1 MRCAN
6 GVSLRM
12 KKAKIGIC
20 LFVFL
25 VKEFYLWPDLKR
37 QIETFNS
44 LVVLSTQ
51 VKQYAQTTLTRKE
64 KNNLR
69 QKVIRKFIYMKKTT
83 KYYLI
88 ILKNNTQKII

>member
-12 KKAKIGIC
+12 EKAKISIC

-64 KNNLR
+64 KK
-69 QKVIRKFIYMKKTT
+69 QFKTASYKKV
-83 KYYLI
+83 YLHE
-88 ILKNNTQKII
+88 KNN

>member
-12 KKAKIGIC
+12 KKAKISIC

-37 QIETFNS
+37 QIETFDS
-44 LVVLSTQ
+44 LVVLSAQ

-64 KNNLR
+64 KK
-69 QKVIRKFIYMKKTT
+69 QFKTASYKKV
-83 KYYLI
+83 YLHE
-88 ILKNNTQKII
+88 KNN